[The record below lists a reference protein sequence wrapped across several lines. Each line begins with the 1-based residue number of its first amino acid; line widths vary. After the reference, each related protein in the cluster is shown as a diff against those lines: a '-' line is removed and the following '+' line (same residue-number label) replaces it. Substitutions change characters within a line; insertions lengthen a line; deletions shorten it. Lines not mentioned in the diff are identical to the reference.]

1 MKRVVPEPS
10 WPASWQYSYK
20 YDLLELWGDD
30 ASPGYTYAYRNRT
43 AIALELVASVA
54 SPPASVLD
62 VAGGQGNI
70 SLQLAELG
78 YRVTWNDLREDLA
91 GYVALKHERG
101 EIDFLPGNLFDLDPE
116 QRFDVVL
123 LSEVVEHVA
132 HPDALL
138 AKAATLV
145 APGGHIVVT
154 TPNGEYFRNRLPKFS
169 DCDDPSLFESEQFKP
184 DADGHIFLLYADE
197 VRSMARS
204 AGLAVKSLKLF
215 TNPVTAGQ
223 LRTAAVLR
231 RLPEGMVWAMERA
244 TQRLP
249 DRVTRKLN
257 VQLAAILAPDT
268 SSR

>member
-1 MKRVVPEPS
+1 MKRVSPEAS
-10 WPASWQYSYK
+10 WPESWHYSYK

-62 VAGGQGNI
+62 VAGGQGNM
-70 SLQLAELG
+70 SLRLAELG
-78 YRVTWNDLREDLA
+78 YRVTWNDLREELA
-91 GYVALKHERG
+91 GYVALKRDHG
-101 EIDFLPGNLFDLDPE
+101 EIEFQPGNLFDLDPGP
-116 QRFDVVL
+116 RFDVVL

-138 AKAATLV
+138 AKAASLV
-145 APGGHIVVT
+145 APGGHVVVT
-154 TPNGEYFRNRLPKFS
+154 TPNGEYMRNPLPKFS
-169 DCDDPSLFESEQFKP
+169 DCDDPSIFESEQFKP

-197 VRSMARS
+197 VRAMARS
-204 AGLAVKSLKLF
+204 AGLTVKTLKLF
-215 TNPVTAGQ
+215 TNPLTTGH
-223 LRTAAVLR
+223 LRTGAVLR
-231 RLPEGMVWAMERA
+231 RLPEGGVWALERV

-249 DRVTRKLN
+249 GAISRKVN
-257 VQLAAILAPDT
+257 VQLAAVLARDA